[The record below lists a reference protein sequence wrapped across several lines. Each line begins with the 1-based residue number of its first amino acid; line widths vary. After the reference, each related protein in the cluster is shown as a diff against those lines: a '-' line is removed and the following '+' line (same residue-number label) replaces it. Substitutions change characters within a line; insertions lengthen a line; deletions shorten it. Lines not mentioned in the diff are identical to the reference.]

1 VHLHASGCSYDA
13 FPRQLAGKKSTIK
26 EMEVFQVTV
35 SSKPKHEIANG
46 KKMKALKNVVSGT
59 KAASNTEKVQ
69 RFTPSINTAL
79 NQKWSTL
86 ENMELELS
94 VLDTS
99 FKDESNFITLLA
111 RGKDEELITLNVC
124 GTIMITTLQTLTYE
138 KSGIISKLLDQQVTY
153 STNKKPVKEWN
164 AEDVVAWLNTV
175 DGLSS
180 SVVMCFQ
187 EDEVTGRELLAL
199 GKEDMV
205 DFGITKKGTIAYLLS
220 EIKKLERAQGD
231 AAILIEHSPYCFEKI
246 IDHFRLESMFTKGLI
261 KNKPGLPVVRDS
273 EKSRFEKV
281 VKYYFPGDSS
291 KSLFGN

>member
-1 VHLHASGCSYDA
+1 
-13 FPRQLAGKKSTIK
+13 
-26 EMEVFQVTV
+26 MEVFQVTV

-46 KKMKALKNVVSGT
+46 NKMNALKDAVAET
-59 KAASNTEKVQ
+59 KAASNIEKVQ
-69 RFTPSINTAL
+69 RFTPSINSAL
-79 NQKWSTL
+79 NQKWTTL

-99 FKDESNFITLLA
+99 FKDERNFITLLA
-111 RGKDEELITLNVC
+111 SGKDEELITLNVC
-124 GTIMITTLQTLTYE
+124 GTTMVTTRQTLTYE
-138 KSGIISKLLDQQVTY
+138 KSGIISKLLDQQDTY
-153 STNKKPVKEWN
+153 STNQKLKEWN

-199 GKEDMV
+199 GKEDLV

-220 EIKKLERAQGD
+220 EIKKLERAQGE

-273 EKSRFEKV
+273 EKKRFEKV

-291 KSLFGN
+291 KSLLGN